1 LKNLWSER
9 NAKAAI
15 AGWRRR
21 SIGRDVA
28 LRVYSTNLLGGD
40 PRLVLHGGGN
50 TSVKSRGRDTDG
62 SMTDVLHVKASGYDM
77 ADLGA
82 EGLTAV
88 RLDPLRR
95 LVDLG
100 DLDDEAM
107 IAAGNGQK
115 IDPGAA
121 NPSVEILLH
130 AFLPHKFVDHTHANA
145 VLALTNQANGEA
157 LCKRLYG
164 NRAVVLPFAMPSFA
178 LAKSVLEAV
187 EQNPDVEGLI
197 LLRHGVFTMGDTAR
211 QAYDRMVDFVTLA
224 ERRLKQGRRAVFTP
238 GARATRTPQPA
249 DVASIVR
256 GLAGG
261 RDDDQRFVLEF
272 RGGRAVRRFVDG
284 RQAARYACQGPAT
297 PDHVL
302 RIKAKPLVLPRPTA
316 GDLDPFAVTA
326 RQAAAA
332 YAADYKRTFARFNR
346 RHGGAKAMPDPWA
359 RIVLVP
365 GVGLYAFGRSPKDA
379 AIAADLAE
387 ANVAVIGAAEALGPF
402 QSLSARDLF
411 EVETWGPEQA
421 KLART
426 QPRLAG
432 HVVAVTGGASG
443 IGAATA
449 RAFAAQGASVAVLD
463 IDGRATARVAHET
476 GGLAVACDVTDRAAV
491 GHAMG
496 AISKTFGGLDI
507 LVSNAGAA
515 WQGPIG
521 QVPDDDLRQSFEL
534 NFWGHQNI
542 AQAAVG
548 MMKAQGLGGCLLFNT
563 SKQAVN
569 PGPGLGPYGVPKAAT
584 LFLMRQYALDHG
596 SDGIRSNAV
605 NADRVRSGLLTDAMI
620 DSRARARRVSRDD
633 YMAGNLLGRE
643 VTAEDVADAF
653 VALALAPKTTAAV
666 ITVDGGNIA
675 AALR

>member
-1 LKNLWSER
+1 
-9 NAKAAI
+9 
-15 AGWRRR
+15 
-21 SIGRDVA
+21 
-28 LRVYSTNLLGGD
+28 
-40 PRLVLHGGGN
+40 
-50 TSVKSRGRDTDG
+50 
-62 SMTDVLHVKASGYDM
+62 
-77 ADLGA
+77 
-82 EGLTAV
+82 
-88 RLDPLRR
+88 
-95 LVDLG
+95 
-100 DLDDEAM
+100 
-107 IAAGNGQK
+107 
-115 IDPGAA
+115 
-121 NPSVEILLH
+121 
-130 AFLPHKFVDHTHANA
+130 
-145 VLALTNQANGEA
+145 
-157 LCKRLYG
+157 
-164 NRAVVLPFAMPSFA
+164 
-178 LAKSVLEAV
+178 
-187 EQNPDVEGLI
+187 
-197 LLRHGVFTMGDTAR
+197 
-211 QAYDRMVDFVTLA
+211 
-224 ERRLKQGRRAVFTP
+224 
-238 GARATRTPQPA
+238 
-249 DVASIVR
+249 VASIVR

-284 RQAARYACQGPAT
+284 RQVARYACQGPAT

-302 RIKAKPLVLPRPTA
+302 RIKAKPLVLPRPAA

-387 ANVAVIGAAEALGPF
+387 ANVAVIGAAEALAPF
-402 QSLSARDLF
+402 QSLPARDLF

-421 KLART
+421 KLARSL
-426 QPRLAG
+426 PHLAG

-463 IDGRATARVAHET
+463 IDGRAAARVANET
-476 GGLAVACDVTDRAAV
+476 GGLAVECDVTDRAAV
-491 GHAMG
+491 SHAMG
-496 AISKTFGGLDI
+496 AIRKTFGGLDI

-521 QVPDDDLRQSFEL
+521 EVPDGDLRKSFEL

-548 MMKAQGLGGCLLFNT
+548 IMKAQGLGGCLLFNT

-620 DSRARARRVSRDD
+620 DSRADARRVSRDD
-633 YMAGNLLGRE
+633 YMTGNLLGRE

-653 VALALAPKTTAAV
+653 VALAQAPKTTAAV